1 MKYLFLA
8 ILAMSFSCN
17 SRNVKQNVNR
27 VDDTD
32 IEKYTLN
39 LNSDHLL
46 HKFIQKCVSAFKVLL
61 GVFPSRN
68 EMEFQVEYQH

>member
-32 IEKYTLN
+32 IEKN
-39 LNSDHLL
+39 E
-46 HKFIQKCVSAFKVLL
+46 IQIL
-61 GVFPSRN
+61 GKSCKNKQLR
-68 EMEFQVEYQH
+68 Q

>member
-32 IEKYTLN
+32 IEKYTLTEN
-39 LNSDHLL
+39 D
-46 HKFIQKCVSAFKVLL
+46 FEKC
-61 GVFPSRN
+61 
-68 EMEFQVEYQH
+68 